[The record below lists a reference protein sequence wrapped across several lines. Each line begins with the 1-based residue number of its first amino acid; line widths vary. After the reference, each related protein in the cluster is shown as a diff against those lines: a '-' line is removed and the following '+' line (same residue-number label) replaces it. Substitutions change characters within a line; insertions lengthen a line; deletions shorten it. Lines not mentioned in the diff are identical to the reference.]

1 MPWGVRTLSSAFDGP
16 AISCVGTLCYNQF
29 SLLVRIEQRQF
40 GGWRDLDYSTPR
52 VQWLCTPL
60 RGKAEVQGTRLS
72 KPEKKG
78 THPIG
83 NSRGI
88 AARVWMTSVGF
99 GQGIG
104 HLPVSVT

>member
-1 MPWGVRTLSSAFDGP
+1 MQTHCMRPRWCVDMNGDGGCGCYDRFSSL
-16 AISCVGTLCYNQF
+16 VGM
-29 SLLVRIEQRQF
+29 EQRWF
-40 GGWRDLDYSTPR
+40 GGQRDLDYSALR
-52 VQWLCTPL
+52 VRWLRTPL
-60 RGKAEVQGTRLS
+60 RRKAEVQGARPN

-88 AARVWMTSVGF
+88 AVRVRTTSVGF